1 MVYGYLRVSTI
12 EQNNEKF
19 KTEILHYT
27 NERKLGSVKWIDEKI
42 SGAKDWKNRELG
54 RLVERLKKSDVIIVP
69 ELSRL
74 ARSISQTYQ
83 IIEAVRVKGGI
94 LHILKQN
101 IIIDGTTELSLNT
114 KVMLNTFS
122 LMDELERDFIR
133 LRTKEALMVKKNK
146 GVKLGRREGSGLKL
160 EGRDDEIKK
169 YLNMGMSIA
178 LTARVMGVNR
188 GTLISYIERN
198 KELQKIKGKGV

>member
-12 EQNNEKF
+12 DQDNEKF

-74 ARSISQTYQ
+74 ARSVSQIYQ

-101 IIIDGTTELSLNT
+101 IIIDGTTELSLTT

-122 LMDELERDFIR
+122 LMAELTRDLIR
-133 LRTKEALMVKKNK
+133 IRTKEALMVKKNK

-169 YLNMGMSIA
+169 YLNMGMSVA

-188 GTLISYIERN
+188 GTLISYIARN
-198 KELQKIKGKGV
+198 KELQKNKRVKG

>member
-12 EQNNEKF
+12 DQDNEKF

-74 ARSISQTYQ
+74 ARSVSQIYQ

-101 IIIDGTTELSLNT
+101 IIIDGTTELSLTT

-122 LMDELERDFIR
+122 LMDELTRDFIR

-169 YLNMGMSIA
+169 YFNLGMSVA

-188 GTLISYIERN
+188 GTLISYIKRN
-198 KELQKIKGKGV
+198 KELQKIKG

>member
-12 EQNNEKF
+12 DQDNEKF
-19 KTEILHYT
+19 KTEILHYA

-74 ARSISQTYQ
+74 ARSVSQIYQ
-83 IIEAVRVKGGI
+83 ILEAVRVKGGV

-101 IIIDGTTELSLNT
+101 IIIDGTAELSLTT

-122 LMDELERDFIR
+122 LVDELTRDFIR

-146 GVKLGRREGSGLKL
+146 GVKLGRQEGSGLKL

-169 YLNMGMSIA
+169 YFNLGMSVA

-188 GTLISYIERN
+188 GTLISYIKRN
-198 KELQKIKGKGV
+198 KELQKIKG

>member
-74 ARSISQTYQ
+74 ARSISQIYE

-101 IIIDGTTELSLNT
+101 MIIDGTTELSLNT
-114 KVMLNTFS
+114 KVMLNAFS
-122 LMDELERDFIR
+122 LMSELERDFIR
-133 LRTKEALMVKKNK
+133 LRTKEALMEKKN
-146 GVKLGRREGSGLKL
+146 
-160 EGRDDEIKK
+160 
-169 YLNMGMSIA
+169 
-178 LTARVMGVNR
+178 
-188 GTLISYIERN
+188 ERC
-198 KELQKIKGKGV
+198 KIR

>member
-12 EQNNEKF
+12 DQNNEKF
-19 KTEILHYT
+19 KTGILHYT

-42 SGAKDWKNRELG
+42 SGAKDWKNRKLG

-74 ARSISQTYQ
+74 ARSVSQIYQ
-83 IIEAVRVKGGI
+83 IIEAIRVKGGI

-101 IIIDGTTELSLNT
+101 IIIDGTTELSLYT
-114 KVMLNTFS
+114 KAMLNVFS
-122 LMDELERDFIR
+122 LIDELDRDFIR
-133 LRTKEALMVKKNK
+133 LRTKEALMVKKNE

-160 EGRDDEIKK
+160 KGRDDEIKK

-178 LTARVMGVNR
+178 LTARVMGINR
-188 GTLISYIERN
+188 GTLISYIKRN
-198 KELQKIKGKGV
+198 KELQKIKG

>member
-19 KTEILHYT
+19 KTEILHYA
-27 NERKLGSVKWIDEKI
+27 NERKLGIVKWVDEKI
-42 SGAKDWKNRELG
+42 SGAKDWKGRELG

-74 ARSISQTYQ
+74 ARSISQIYE

-101 IIIDGTTELSLNT
+101 LIVDGTNELNLNT
-114 KVMLNTFS
+114 KVMLNAFS
-122 LMDELERDFIR
+122 LMSELERDFIR
-133 LRTKEALMVKKNK
+133 LRTKEALMVKKNE

-169 YLNMGMSIA
+169 YLNMGMSVA
-178 LTARVMGVNR
+178 LTARVMGINR
-188 GTLISYIERN
+188 GTLISYIARN
-198 KELQKIKGKGV
+198 KELQKKI

>member
-1 MVYGYLRVSTI
+1 MVYGYLRESTI

-42 SGAKDWKNRELG
+42 SGAKDWKNRKLG

-74 ARSISQTYQ
+74 ARSVSQIYQ
-83 IIEAVRVKGGI
+83 IIEAIRVKGGI

-101 IIIDGTTELSLNT
+101 IIIDGTTELSLYT
-114 KVMLNTFS
+114 KAMLNVFS
-122 LMDELERDFIR
+122 LIDELDRDFIR
-133 LRTKEALMVKKNK
+133 LRTKEALMVKKNE

-160 EGRDDEIKK
+160 KGRDDEIKK

-178 LTARVMGVNR
+178 LTARVMGINR
-188 GTLISYIERN
+188 GTLISYIKRN
-198 KELQKIKGKGV
+198 KELQKIKG

>member
-12 EQNNEKF
+12 DQDNEKF
-19 KTEILHYT
+19 KTEILHYA

-74 ARSISQTYQ
+74 ARSVSQIYQ
-83 IIEAVRVKGGI
+83 IIEAVRVKGGV

-101 IIIDGTTELSLNT
+101 IIIDGTTELSLTT

-122 LMDELERDFIR
+122 LMDELTRDLIR

-146 GVKLGRREGSGLKL
+146 GVKLGRQEGSGLKL

-169 YLNMGMSIA
+169 YFNLGMSVA

-188 GTLISYIERN
+188 GTLISYIKRN
-198 KELQKIKGKGV
+198 KELQKIKG

>member
-12 EQNNEKF
+12 DQDNEKF
-19 KTEILHYT
+19 KTEILHYA

-74 ARSISQTYQ
+74 ARSVSQIYQ

-101 IIIDGTTELSLNT
+101 IIIDGTTELSLTT

-122 LMDELERDFIR
+122 LMDELTRDFIR

-169 YLNMGMSIA
+169 YFNLGMSVA

-188 GTLISYIERN
+188 GTLISYIKRN
-198 KELQKIKGKGV
+198 KELQKIKG